1 MRTEQNKV
9 RLYDYRSFLLNIMQF
24 CIDQLAKIFPRKKV
38 FLKKIPVRRII
49 VIKPDHIGDS
59 LICGLVVKKLRGK
72 FERVDAILSSES
84 LALAK
89 ACNFYDNVYTVN
101 HFMHNRDAKFY
112 ARLKIFLT
120 DYLKAYRLL
129 STNQYDVA
137 LLMRCAPGNLVTL
150 AYFSGVKYIIGSE
163 RGGLYALLNKAV
175 PAPSTKSHE
184 SDFQSS
190 IARVLDPILKVD
202 YRIARLKKRNVKFL
216 DLISPGDF
224 LLLPNA
230 GNSSKELECL
240 DWVNFLPRDNRKV
253 IICGTKDNSELE
265 GTLKAYGYD
274 VLNLTNL
281 LDFEGLLCAISK
293 VKITYCVDS
302 FPCHYS
308 AAVGNE
314 TYVFIK
320 KDSNYFRWRAI
331 GRNVIYASVI

>member
-1 MRTEQNKV
+1 MRTEPNKV
-9 RLYDYRSFLLNIMQF
+9 RLYDYRSFLLHIMQF
-24 CIDQLAKIFPRKKV
+24 CIDQLAKIFPKKKV
-38 FLKKIPVRRII
+38 FLQKIPIRKII

-59 LICGLVVKKLRGK
+59 FICGLVVKKLRGK
-72 FERVDAILSSES
+72 FERVDAILSPDS

-89 ACNFYDNVYTVN
+89 ACNFYDNVYIVN

-112 ARLKIFLT
+112 TRLKTFLT
-120 DYLKAYRLL
+120 DYLRAYRLL
-129 STNQYDVA
+129 KANQYDVA
-137 LLMRCAPGNLVTL
+137 LLMRSAPGNLVTL
-150 AYFSGVKYIIGSE
+150 AYFSGVKYIVGSLK
-163 RGGLYALLNKAV
+163 GGLYALLNKAV
-175 PAPSTKSHE
+175 APPSTESHE
-184 SDFQSS
+184 SDYQSS
-190 IARVLDPILKVD
+190 IARVLDPSLKVD
-202 YRIARLKKRNVKFL
+202 YKIARLKKRNVKFL
-216 DLISPGDF
+216 DLISPEDL

-230 GNSSKELECL
+230 GNLSKELECL

-253 IICGTKDNSELE
+253 IICGTKDNSQLE

-274 VLNLTNL
+274 ILNLTNL
-281 LDFEGLLCAISK
+281 LDFEGLLCAMSK

-320 KDSNYFRWRAI
+320 KNSNYFRWRAI